1 MQEADYPAAFAA
13 LRVDPERRLSPAEDE
28 AEAELQLYDARVSVP
43 VVHADSALRAQWVAI
58 CPGDR
63 VFLRYKASET
73 PTYKGDEYVVA
84 EVEQRG
90 EGFNDCWLKLE
101 STVLSSVTV
110 TVDRVSV
117 VQQALGGTPLP
128 QALEALLAPLELE
141 SAGLCP
147 AVARFA
153 LAHAVLP
160 GANVPGRSVVRD
172 ALSGAPGGDAGKA
185 VGMAGVRLLDAL
197 VAPVFAALTKDC
209 APTADRPFPRS
220 AQLQALLCSSN
231 DPATAAAGKLLL
243 APTQKAEYPA
253 ALAALEQALGG
264 TPLPQALEALLAPL
278 ELESAGL
285 CAAVA
290 RFALNHAVLPG
301 GHVPSST
308 VVEKALRGAP
318 GGDVGKA
325 VGMAGVRLLGALVA
339 VISID
344 PTADRLEECVAA
356 REPAS
361 AEHAA
366 FSLFAEAVR
375 SRDKARLQL
384 VTDYSDALAAH
395 EAHVTSAMTTPGFD
409 VAQGL
414 ICAEGVWDAARLPME
429 ARAPPAMGIQPMKLV
444 LMSENGDD
452 VPKRELARFGF
463 EYGLEHHNS
472 LKRGPEPVAGGDVQR
487 LGLRVFGARSVHMKQ
502 SGRVHLASD
511 RHVRDPSQEHAVL
524 EGQLSELGE
533 AGLAMSRA
541 AQRPVKMGATDLCHM
556 PLHCLGAAL
565 YMAELIKRLST
576 LRCTWCAL
584 RTETWT
590 STRSR

>member
-141 SAGLCP
+141 SAGL
-147 AVARFA
+147 
-153 LAHAVLP
+153 
-160 GANVPGRSVVRD
+160 
-172 ALSGAPGGDAGKA
+172 
-185 VGMAGVRLLDAL
+185 
-197 VAPVFAALTKDC
+197 
-209 APTADRPFPRS
+209 
-220 AQLQALLCSSN
+220 
-231 DPATAAAGKLLL
+231 
-243 APTQKAEYPA
+243 Y
-253 ALAALEQALGG
+253 
-264 TPLPQALEALLAPL
+264 
-278 ELESAGL
+278 
-285 CAAVA
+285 AAVA
-290 RFALNHAVLPG
+290 RFALDHAVLPG